1 MIRLVIVEDEPYMAD
16 YLTNYIDWSKI
27 NIKIEAVS
35 DNGADGLAVIRELCP
50 DIVITDIKMPQMDGL
65 Q

>member
-1 MIRLVIVEDEPYMAD
+1 MAD